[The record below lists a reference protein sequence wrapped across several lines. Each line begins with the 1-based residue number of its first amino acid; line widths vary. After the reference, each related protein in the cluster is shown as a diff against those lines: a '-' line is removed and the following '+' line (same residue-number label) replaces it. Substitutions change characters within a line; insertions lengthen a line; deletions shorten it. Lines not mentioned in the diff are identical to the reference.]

1 LMTFYLSKILDLQNF
16 FHWYILQSSKLKRPQ
31 TQFRPHVLWLIPRI
45 WRQWST
51 QY

>member
-1 LMTFYLSKILDLQNF
+1 LMTFYLSIILDLQNF

-31 TQFRPHVLWLIPRI
+31 TQLRPHVLWLIPRI